1 MDDSKGHKCLSLQES
16 QEHMSR
22 WTACHKELCDA
33 FPDAEKLEKSLTE
46 FKTCLF
52 SAMQQGFLA
61 KEVSLKAELIE
72 LVGKCLT
79 AKPDDAVWVQL
90 QATIEDY
97 QRLGTAE
104 VFPEEIRRNISQ
116 LGEATSIL
124 WKLGYHCISLSCS
137 QCNVS
142 FKFQQGKHKFK

>member
-1 MDDSKGHKCLSLQES
+1 MDDSKGHKSLSLQES
-16 QEHMSR
+16 QEYMSK
-22 WTACHKELCDA
+22 WTACQKELCDA
-33 FPDAEKLEKSLTE
+33 FPDAEKLEKSLTD

-52 SAMQQGFLA
+52 SAMQKGFLS
-61 KEVSLKAELIE
+61 KEVSLKAKIIE

-79 AKPDDAVWVQL
+79 AKPEDEVWSLL
-90 QATIEDY
+90 QATVEDY

-104 VFPEEIRRNISQ
+104 VFPEEMRRDICQ

-137 QCNVS
+137 QCNAS
-142 FKFQQGKHKFK
+142 FKFQ